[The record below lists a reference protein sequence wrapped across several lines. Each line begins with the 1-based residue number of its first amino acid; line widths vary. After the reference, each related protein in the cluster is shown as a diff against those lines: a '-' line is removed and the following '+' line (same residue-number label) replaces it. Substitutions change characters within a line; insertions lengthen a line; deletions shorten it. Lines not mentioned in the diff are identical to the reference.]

1 MSDLATDYYNR
12 GNSLLGQRRYDEAL
26 VCYEAAAAL
35 RPDVAEVHNN
45 LGAVLA
51 TLKQYDKAC
60 AHFQK
65 ALAAKPGFVNAHL
78 ALGKSLV
85 AMNRATEA
93 IPHLEKAI
101 ALKPSH
107 IGARHDLG
115 TVLNSLG
122 RHDEAVIHFKRAL
135 KAAPDSAETHNNI
148 GTALLALGR
157 HSEAL
162 HHFRKAV
169 SLKPG
174 LALIHFNLGNAL
186 AGLGCDKEAL
196 PHYDAALALQL
207 HYPQALWHRSNALS
221 RLDRKAEAVAG
232 YETAIAQVPGFAEA
246 YNNLGSV
253 LLALGRY
260 EEAIARLEQALAL
273 DENCAEAH
281 CNLGAS
287 LQATGRREEAMAHY
301 SRALSLKP
309 DFAEA
314 HIGRGNLLQEL
325 GRIEEARQAFETA
338 IEAAP
343 RHTTAYHSLIDTKRF
358 GPDDTHLAAMEAL
371 ARDAASFSTK
381 ERGELHFALG
391 KALADAGRYEA
402 SHHHFLK
409 GNALKRSTF
418 AYDEPATVEFLEH
431 LRAKFTREV
440 IDSQRGSGHP
450 SPAPIFIVGMPRSG
464 TTLVEQ
470 ILAGH
475 ANVFAAGELR
485 AVAESMKA
493 IPGFEAALDSP
504 TPGMDPALLHELGD
518 RYAARIAALAPGAAH
533 VTDKM
538 PANYRFLGLIHLALP
553 NARIVHVRRNPVD
566 TCLSCFT
573 RLFTYD
579 QRFCYDLGELG
590 RYYRAYHDLMTHW
603 QTVLPKAT
611 FIEVKYEDVVGD
623 LEGQARRMLA
633 HCGLDWD
640 DSCLEFHRAQRPVRT
655 ASAAQVRQPL
665 YRTSIGR
672 WRAYGASL
680 APLLDALGPELAD
693 GA

>member
-26 VCYEAAAAL
+26 VCYEAAVAL

-51 TLKQYDKAC
+51 TLNQYDRAC
-60 AHFQK
+60 AHFRK
-65 ALAAKPGFVNAHL
+65 ALAAKPGFVNAHI

-85 AMNRATEA
+85 AMNRAAEA
-93 IPHLEKAI
+93 IPHYEKAI

-107 IGARHDLG
+107 MGARHDLG
-115 TVLNSLG
+115 MVLNALG

-135 KAAPDSAETHNNI
+135 KAAPDSAETHNNL

-157 HSEAL
+157 PSEAL
-162 HHFRKAV
+162 HHFRKSV
-169 SLKPG
+169 SFRPE
-174 LALIHFNLGNAL
+174 LALVHFNLGTAL
-186 AGLGCDKEAL
+186 AALGCDADAL
-196 PHYDAALALQL
+196 AHYDAALARQL
-207 HYPQALWHRSNALS
+207 HYPQALWHRANALS

-232 YETAIAQVPGFAEA
+232 YETAIAQAPGLSEA
-246 YNNLGSV
+246 YSNLGSV
-253 LLALGRY
+253 LVALGRH
-260 EEAIARLEQALAL
+260 EEAIARLRQALAL
-273 DENCAEAH
+273 DGNSAEAH
-281 CNLGAS
+281 CNLGTA
-287 LQATGRREEAMAHY
+287 LLATGRRDEAMGHY
-301 SRALSLKP
+301 GRALGLKP

-325 GRIEEARQAFETA
+325 GRIDEARQAFETA
-338 IEAAP
+338 IDVAP

-358 GPDDTHLAAMEAL
+358 APDDPHLAAMESL
-371 ARDAASFSTK
+371 AKDMSSFGTQ
-381 ERGELHFALG
+381 ERLELHFALG
-391 KALADAGRYEA
+391 KALADAGRYDE
-402 SHHHFLK
+402 SHHHFLR

-418 AYDEPATVEFLEH
+418 SYDEPATLEFLGH
-431 LRAKFTREV
+431 LKAKFTRAV
-440 IDSQRGSGHP
+440 IDSQRGPGHP
-450 SPAPIFIVGMPRSG
+450 SPVPIFIVGMPRSG

-475 ANVFAAGELR
+475 PQVFAAGELR
-485 AVAESMKA
+485 VVAESIKA
-493 IPGFEAALDSP
+493 IPGFEAALDNP
-504 TPGMDPALLHELGD
+504 APGLDPALLRELGE
-518 RYAARIAALAPGAAH
+518 RYAARLAALAPGAAH

-538 PANYRFLGLIHLALP
+538 PANYRFLGPIHLALP
-553 NARIVHVRRNPVD
+553 QARIVHVRRNPVD

-579 QRFCYDLGELG
+579 QRFCYELGELG
-590 RYYRAYHDLMTHW
+590 RYYRAYHDLMAHW
-603 QTVLPKAT
+603 HAVLPEAT
-611 FIEVKYEDVVGD
+611 LIEVKYEDVVDD
-623 LEGQARRMLA
+623 LEGQARRLMA

-680 APLLDALGPELAD
+680 EPLLEALGPELA
-693 GA
+693 AEA